1 MSDVSPPNDGSNNV
15 LKRKNEDS
23 ESIEGSI
30 NGDGIPVKQTKR
42 VAFNPEELD
51 LQGEEEDKK
60 HTAPTIGILIDSA
73 VDSNAAAN
81 AEDTEDTA
89 NEENIG
95 KTEAETEAEAEAQAD
110 VDVDVDVDVD
120 AENEQTDQGD
130 EATDIVKDE
139 SEPVSSSEGGKN
151 EDIEDNES
159 KEQSK
164 EQSSS
169 DSVSKNEEED
179 SKDTNTSTS
188 EKPAFGQAQTVQQ
201 ILQQAALLSDLAPTP
216 ASAPEQKSSA
226 SGASDNSGASGNSG
240 DSGLSGHSGESDVP
254 NVPNVPNVPSAPKDF
269 KHPRDSRD
277 SRDSRG
283 SRDFRDSRDSFG
295 SVASAQLP
303 AAPTRASGSNSD
315 YRSLSSSSKP
325 FHVEDDASFI
335 SVRIICP
342 VKEASTIVGK
352 QGSKINHL
360 REKANVR
367 IQVSENIRDV
377 PERIVTV
384 RGTPENIA
392 RAYGLIVRT
401 ILSEPEDE
409 PANINS
415 QQYTLKLLIPHAL
428 IGFLIGKQ
436 GSKFREIEENSAA
449 KLKAAEQPLPYST
462 DRVLSVSGVGDAI
475 HIAVYYLSLLLNDH
489 QDVLKKHKVIL
500 YNPANYRPEGGH
512 ANDLHQHQRP
522 PRYHQQPPSGLSQYG
537 MNPMFQNRFDQYQ
550 RPPPPHQ
557 QHQQQ
562 QLLLLHQPQLL
573 QLPYDF
579 SSMFQPAVQPQQPY
593 GGLPPQQ
600 APPAAAAAIPG
611 AMSSGGGMNP
621 QPYTDEF
628 NNTLIGEV
636 IIHPPLLAGDKYNQ
650 DVYVAN
656 SLIGSV
662 IGRGGNNIKHIR
674 ENSGC
679 TYVRIEPDKG
689 QSIMLGGRG
698 LTNIRRLTLTGSL
711 ESFDKAIYLIN
722 QRINADRERNS
733 R

>member
-95 KTEAETEAEAEAQAD
+95 KTETEAEAEAQAD
-110 VDVDVDVDVD
+110 VDVDVDVD
-120 AENEQTDQGD
+120 AENEQIDQGD

-169 DSVSKNEEED
+169 DFVSKNEEED

-216 ASAPEQKSSA
+216 ASAPEHKTSA

-240 DSGLSGHSGESDVP
+240 DSGHSGESDVP

-269 KHPRDSRD
+269 KHPRNSRD

-522 PRYHQQPPSGLSQYG
+522 SRYNQQPPSGLSQYG